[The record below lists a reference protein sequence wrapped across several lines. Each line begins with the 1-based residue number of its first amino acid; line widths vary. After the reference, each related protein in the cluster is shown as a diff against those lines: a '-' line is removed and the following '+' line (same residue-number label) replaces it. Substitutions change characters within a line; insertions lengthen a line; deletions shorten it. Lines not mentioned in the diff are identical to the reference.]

1 MQGVTSAMESWIIM
15 KSWEFSKTSSNNPWH
30 SWQFAVWSCRI
41 WLPACEFAASAL
53 RDAKTNG
60 QPRGS
65 STPTP
70 VVLPVCNG
78 QSAWLER
85 MEDSG
90 GSEHLENL
98 NVRKMEENSGV
109 SILLFLVYRFLT
121 KGHPKVNIVIT
132 SCGWNSR
139 IWKDITKSTSNTRN

>member
-1 MQGVTSAMESWIIM
+1 M
-15 KSWEFSKTSSNNPWH
+15 
-30 SWQFAVWSCRI
+30 
-41 WLPACEFAASAL
+41 
-53 RDAKTNG
+53 
-60 QPRGS
+60 
-65 STPTP
+65 
-70 VVLPVCNG
+70 LPVCNG

-132 SCGWNSR
+132 SCG
-139 IWKDITKSTSNTRN
+139 